1 MSLKAKLFSIITLAA
16 GVVVFSTGAFAQD
29 DKTTTT
35 TTTTPD
41 KVERRHKGDGEY
53 GDRKE
58 GRDGMRGHHGE
69 GKMGDK
75 GMMSALNLTDAQK
88 EQIRSIRMANKPD
101 KATMEEFRTLGR
113 AKHDGTITADQQTRL
128 SALKTQ
134 AREKAKSV
142 HEQVLGVLTAEQK
155 AQIETRKT
163 EMRQRM
169 EERKQMRQQKPAATT
184 TEKPKDN

>member
-16 GVVVFSTGAFAQD
+16 GIVVFSTGAFAQD

-41 KVERRHKGDGEY
+41 KVERRHKGDG
-53 GDRKE
+53 
-58 GRDGMRGHHGE
+58 
-69 GKMGDK
+69 KMGDK
-75 GMMSALNLTDAQK
+75 GMMRALNLTDAQK

-101 KATMEEFRTLGR
+101 KATMEEFRTLAK

>member
-101 KATMEEFRTLGR
+101 KIGR
-113 AKHDGTITADQQTRL
+113 AH
-128 SALKTQ
+128 
-134 AREKAKSV
+134 V
-142 HEQVLGVLTAEQK
+142 
-155 AQIETRKT
+155 
-163 EMRQRM
+163 
-169 EERKQMRQQKPAATT
+169 
-184 TEKPKDN
+184 